1 MRPIDAD
8 KFKECLKK
16 DLETFNANESDKAY
30 RIMARN
36 FMRTINCAIDEQ
48 PTVETMP
55 KEATWLTIK
64 AFKHS
69 HYCSNCST
77 LIRRKFIFKPNYCP
91 NCGRKMK
98 NRGEIA

>member
-8 KFKECLKK
+8 RFKKHLEK
-16 DLETFNANESDKAY
+16 DLEAFNATERDKAY
-30 RIMARN
+30 RTMARS
-36 FMRTINCAIDEQ
+36 FMKIISCTIDEQ

-55 KEATWLTIK
+55 KEATWITMK

-69 HYCSNCST
+69 HYCSNCAT

-98 NRGEIA
+98 NGGELA